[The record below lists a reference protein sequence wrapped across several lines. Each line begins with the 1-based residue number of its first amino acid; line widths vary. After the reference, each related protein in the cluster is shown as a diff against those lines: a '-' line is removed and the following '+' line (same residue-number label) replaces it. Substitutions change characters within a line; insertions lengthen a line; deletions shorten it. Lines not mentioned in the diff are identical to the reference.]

1 MSLHIKP
8 GDRVRVQLRDDVTFL
23 GTVTSII
30 DKAYFDLMVEVLDD
44 GSELAIFRNEAIV
57 IPEKEY
63 QQALLQRELTH

>member
-8 GDRVRVQLRDDVTFL
+8 GDRVRVQLGDDVTFL

-30 DKAYFDLMVEVLDD
+30 DKAHFHLMVEVLDD

-57 IPEKEY
+57 IPEEEY